1 MDKPGEIHRRDPNR
15 EHGSIQYFDDSVVCM
30 EWGYGIYKNHLA
42 LGLANGSFGES
53 ILLKGDVVV
62 RLCRDG
68 IFTEGEVCRKTH
80 DTQSL
85 RCISLNWRRSMNHVL
100 DLSVFE

>member
-42 LGLANGSFGES
+42 LGLANGSFGEW
-53 ILLKGDVVV
+53 
-62 RLCRDG
+62 
-68 IFTEGEVCRKTH
+68 IFIER
-80 DTQSL
+80 
-85 RCISLNWRRSMNHVL
+85 RRSRSLVQGRNL
-100 DLSVFE
+100 Y

>member
-1 MDKPGEIHRRDPNR
+1 M
-15 EHGSIQYFDDSVVCM
+15 
-30 EWGYGIYKNHLA
+30 
-42 LGLANGSFGES
+42 
-53 ILLKGDVVV
+53 V

-85 RCISLNWRRSMNHVL
+85 RCISLNWRRSMNHVRDWEWIRMVDRYWAL
-100 DLSVFE
+100 ARREDILHRYL

>member
-1 MDKPGEIHRRDPNR
+1 MVVLENR
-15 EHGSIQYFDDSVVCM
+15 F
-30 EWGYGIYKNHLA
+30 
-42 LGLANGSFGES
+42 
-53 ILLKGDVVV
+53 LLKGDVVV

-100 DLSVFE
+100 DLKRLRMIDRYRTFARRKDLLHRHL